1 MFCANCGKEVKE
13 GSAFCAHCG
22 ARIGGNPSG
31 AAQDV
36 VPHTPMPESG
46 NMRNS
51 DAVGKSAISSMENSG
66 FTDQTA
72 GIRQIIGK
80 SEDYYLGQ
88 FDRIHREGRSRINW
102 ASFFFSLLHA
112 SYRGVWRE
120 WVKKMALPLGIE
132 FGCMLLM
139 ALMFLIQ
146 PVVAALF
153 VIIVMGVSVWIIIA
167 QILFAGKFNQVYMQ
181 HVEQKLAQ
189 GDLSA
194 DPSVKRLIITGL
206 IWGVIVAIQRVF
218 ISAAAMGGIL
228 GGLTFA
234 GSGDISDG
242 LDMDWSSYMEEPDTN
257 WSSSMEDPD
266 TEDSGISE
274 ESFPEGEKMTLNSS
288 EEDTYHIGDTINF
301 TSGLKLT
308 LIDSGIYTESSLFGD
323 GIDTYAFL
331 EIDMENMG
339 DEEISITGG
348 NFLFYADGYA
358 LENVYLYKDEELPLV
373 STLSPGRKV
382 KGRVYATGEN
392 IDSAESI
399 EVELGDAVIRVYEYE
414 NVADLLNTEGETI
427 DEYLGALYSI
437 YGGDRHVNLYLDDA
451 GKLCVWYGNEGADE
465 AYYTQTYDAYAI
477 EDHVLYGYAGDFT
490 DEFDFLEDGIVE
502 GHVEVLLSGYGS
514 NHYQTYIQEEE
525 YFGTDWR
532 EAFGFE

>member
-242 LDMDWSSYMEEPDTN
+242 LDMDWSSYMEEPDTD

-392 IDSAESI
+392 IDSSEHI
-399 EVELGDAVIRVYEYE
+399 EAELGDAVIRIYEKE
-414 NVADLLNTEGETI
+414 AVKAEADIN
-427 DEYLGALYSI
+427 EYLGALYSI
-437 YGGDRHVNLYLDDA
+437 YGGDEQVSLYLDGA
-451 GKLCVWYGNEGADE
+451 GKLCIWNGNEGADE
-465 AYYTQTYDAYAI
+465 AYYALTYDAYAI
-477 EDHVLYGYAGDFT
+477 KDHVLYGYTENFT

-502 GHVEVLLSGYGS
+502 GHVEVLLAGYGS

-525 YFGTDWR
+525 YFSTDWR
-532 EAFGFE
+532 AAFGFE

>member
-1 MFCANCGKEVKE
+1 MFCTNCGKEIKE
-13 GSAFCAHCG
+13 GSTFCVYCG
-22 ARIGGNPSG
+22 SRVGGNLSG
-31 AAQDV
+31 TAQETAV
-36 VPHTPMPESG
+36 HVSASESG
-46 NMRNS
+46 NVENFDSAGKTESRNQ
-51 DAVGKSAISSMENSG
+51 GRFSAA
-66 FTDQTA
+66 DQA
-72 GIRQIIGK
+72 SGIRQIIGK
-80 SEDYYLGQ
+80 NEDYYLEQ

-112 SYRGVWRE
+112 GYRGVWRE
-120 WVKKMALPLGIE
+120 WVKKMAMPLGVE
-132 FGCMLLM
+132 FGCMMLTAIM
-139 ALMFLIQ
+139 SFIQ
-146 PVVAALF
+146 PMAT
-153 VIIVMGVSVWIIIA
+153 VIFGIIA
-167 QILFAGKFNQVYMQ
+167 MVVSIWVMITQIRFSRKFNQVYMQ

-194 DPSVKRLIITGL
+194 DPSVERLIIAGL
-206 IWGVIVAIQRVF
+206 INFAIVIFVEMLIGGM
-218 ISAAAMGGIL
+218 MGGL
-228 GGLTFA
+228 LFTMFTSGGGT
-234 GSGDISDG
+234 SD
-242 LDMDWSSYMEEPDTN
+242 LDTDWSSYMEEPDTN

-266 TEDSGISE
+266 TEDSVISE

-392 IDSAESI
+392 IDSAEII

-437 YGGDRHVNLYLDDA
+437 YGGDSHVNLYLDDA

>member
-1 MFCANCGKEVKE
+1 MFCTNCGKEIKE
-13 GSAFCAHCG
+13 GSTFCVYCG
-22 ARIGGNPSG
+22 SRVGGNLSG
-31 AAQDV
+31 TAQETAV
-36 VPHTPMPESG
+36 HVSASESG
-46 NMRNS
+46 NVENFDSAGKTESRNQGS
-51 DAVGKSAISSMENSG
+51 FSAA
-66 FTDQTA
+66 DQA
-72 GIRQIIGK
+72 SGIRQIIGK
-80 SEDYYLGQ
+80 NEDYYLEQ

-392 IDSAESI
+392 IDSAEII

-437 YGGDRHVNLYLDDA
+437 YGGDSHVNLYLDDA